1 MNRLTHNEDGS
12 IPEIHADY
20 EGVQQLAALN
30 PYERIPAATMG
41 WSAGVKTEYLA
52 EGGVQAVTDVEH
64 GGWIGLSGVDFGSGA
79 GSFQASV
86 LSLEA
91 GGVLEL
97 HLDEP
102 AGPVIGRLAVPA
114 ADGPQEWLELETAVQ
129 GAEGVHNLY
138 LVFTGETGKSLFK
151 LAHWQFI
158 PQHN

>member
-1 MNRLTHNEDGS
+1 M
-12 IPEIHADY
+12 
-20 EGVQQLAALN
+20 
-30 PYERIPAATMG
+30 
-41 WSAGVKTEYLA
+41 
-52 EGGVQAVTDVEH
+52 QAVTDIER

-79 GSFQASV
+79 ESFHVSV

-102 AGPVIGRLAVPA
+102 AGPVIGRLTVSA
-114 ADGPQEWLELETAVQ
+114 ADGSQEWVELKTEVQ

-138 LVFTGETGKSLFK
+138 LVFTGESDKGLFK
-151 LAHWQFI
+151 LAAWQFT

>member
-1 MNRLTHNEDGS
+1 
-12 IPEIHADY
+12 
-20 EGVQQLAALN
+20 LN

-97 HLDEP
+97 HLDDP
-102 AGPVIGRLAVPA
+102 AGPVIGKLQVPA
-114 ADGPQEWLELETAVQ
+114 AGGAQEWLELKTAVQ

-138 LVFTGETGKSLFK
+138 LVFTGESGKDLFK
-151 LAHWQFI
+151 LAHWQFT